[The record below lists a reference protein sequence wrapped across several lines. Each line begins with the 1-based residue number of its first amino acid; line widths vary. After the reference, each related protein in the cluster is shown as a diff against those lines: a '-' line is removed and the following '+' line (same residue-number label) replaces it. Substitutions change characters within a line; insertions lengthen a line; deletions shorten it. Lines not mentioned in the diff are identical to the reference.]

1 MERLTVNECALIL
14 CILGIPDPMDKT
26 RRILPAVEE
35 ALSYMMGVTD
45 QVFPVVNK
53 EPVVRPVVQ
62 LELFA

>member
-26 RRILPAVEE
+26 RRIYPAVEE

>member
-26 RRILPAVEE
+26 RRIYPAVEE

-53 EPVVRPVVQ
+53 EPVARPVVQ

>member
-14 CILGIPDPMDKT
+14 CILGIPDPQDKT
-26 RRILPAVEE
+26 RRIYPAVEE

-45 QVFPVVNK
+45 KVFPVVNK